1 MDSLNI
7 IIVFHYLHWTYHSS
21 SSVGNLNDLLQ
32 TDVED
37 DTELAQRVDV
47 PGEETFC
54 DYDSRMEYPTKALSR
69 DEKWLTVVNHS
80 NYTQGIRMEICR

>member
-1 MDSLNI
+1 MYSP
-7 IIVFHYLHWTYHSS
+7 VRFPHF
-21 SSVGNLNDLLQ
+21 SVGNLNDLLQ
-32 TDVED
+32 TDVSD

-54 DYDSRMEYPTKALSR
+54 DYDSRMEYPTKGLSR
-69 DEKWLTVVNHS
+69 DEKWLPIVNHS